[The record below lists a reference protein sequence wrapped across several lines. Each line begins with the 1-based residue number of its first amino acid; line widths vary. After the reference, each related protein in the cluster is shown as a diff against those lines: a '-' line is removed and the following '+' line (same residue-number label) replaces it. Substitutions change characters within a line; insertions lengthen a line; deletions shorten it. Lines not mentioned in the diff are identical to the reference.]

1 MLQGASTGPV
11 FFHQSVNF
19 FLHYGENKIMKNRT
33 RKYALV
39 LHLSEDEKRILECK
53 LKLSDMRSK
62 SDFIRMLIVNGFVYT
77 IDYQYLRK
85 YNYQLSMIGRNINQ
99 IAHKVNTT
107 GSVYKEDMAA
117 IQIEL
122 KELWKTQKAM
132 LARQPIRDEKRDI
145 KNALERYSLNH
156 FPS

>member
-1 MLQGASTGPV
+1 
-11 FFHQSVNF
+11 
-19 FLHYGENKIMKNRT
+19 MKNRT

-62 SDFIRMLIVNGFVYT
+62 SDFIP

-85 YNYQLSMIGRNINQ
+85 YNNQLSMIGRNINQ

-107 GSVYKEDMAA
+107 GSVYKEDMDA

>member
-1 MLQGASTGPV
+1 
-11 FFHQSVNF
+11 
-19 FLHYGENKIMKNRT
+19 MKNRT

-62 SDFIRMLIVNGFVYT
+62 SYFIRMLIVNGFVYT

-107 GSVYKEDMAA
+107 GSVYKEDMDA
-117 IQIEL
+117 IQLEL